1 MLLESFKAN
10 VDDGYVIVPG
20 IVPHSG
26 YISYDFKGMTPDEIN
41 AWKFAV
47 TIPQVRRAR
56 PATAEDYLS
65 VLQGLGVRAALAGTD
80 ASHAIR
86 EEYNVKPLSRRMK

>member
-10 VDDGYVIVPG
+10 VDGGYVIVPG
-20 IVPHSG
+20 IVPHMG
-26 YISYDFKGMTPDEIN
+26 YISYDFNGMTPDEIS

-47 TIPQVRRAR
+47 TIPQVRRAH
-56 PATAEDYLS
+56 PVTAEDYLS
-65 VLQGLGVRAALAGTD
+65 VLQGLGVRAALAGTA

-86 EEYNVKPLSRRMK
+86 AEYDAKPLSRRMK